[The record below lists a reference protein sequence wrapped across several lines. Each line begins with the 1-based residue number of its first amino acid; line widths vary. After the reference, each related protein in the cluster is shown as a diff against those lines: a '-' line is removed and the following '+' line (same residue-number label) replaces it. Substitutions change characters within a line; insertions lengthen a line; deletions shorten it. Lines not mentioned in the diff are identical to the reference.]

1 MCGIIGISSNKSV
14 SASIISSLK
23 KLEYRGYDSSGIA
36 TLSDGIINE
45 VKSEGR
51 VDNLEK
57 NFDLKNLSGNIG
69 IGHVRWATHGI
80 PNSINAHPHSSDT
93 VSVVHNGIIE
103 NSTLLKKLLI
113 NKGHIFKSQ
122 TDTEVIVH
130 LITENLKTSE
140 LQEAITKTLKQLHG
154 SFALGII
161 FKDKSDLIIGARR
174 GSPLAV
180 GYGPNENY
188 LGSDSYA
195 LKSMTNKITYL
206 DDGEFCIVKKDEVNF
221 FNEEG
226 KKINKK
232 VLELSSDQENYEKG
246 DFKHFM
252 AKEIEEQPAT
262 LKTGIKEYVDN
273 INNDIN
279 IYNFP
284 WNIKE
289 INSITLIGCG
299 TAYHSCLMA
308 KYWFEELTALDINID
323 IASEFRYRKNRF
335 KNDTLY
341 VFVSQSGETADTYAA
356 LDLCNK
362 NIMKTCAV
370 VNVIE
375 SSIARDS
382 NFVLPIHCGPEIG
395 VASTKAFLG
404 QILVLY
410 ILALKLSS
418 LRNEIENNDY
428 QEKIKDLKKLPSLI
442 EKTLL
447 IDNDIQAIAST
458 FNEAKGSMFLGRGF
472 SYPIALE
479 GALKLKE
486 LSYVHAEGYPA
497 GEMKHGPL
505 ALIEEGMPVVVLA
518 PRDNYYKKTISN
530 MQEVIARGAKVLL
543 ITNKS
548 KDEVVS
554 ENIWETIEVESTNDD
569 LLPFLLTIPL
579 QKLAYYSALKKGH
592 DIDKPRNLAKSV
604 TVE

>member
-14 SASIISSLK
+14 SSSIINSLK
-23 KLEYRGYDSSGIA
+23 KLEYRGYDSAGIA
-36 TLSDGIINE
+36 TLSDGLINE

-57 NFDLKNLSGNIG
+57 NFDLKNLLGNVG
-69 IGHVRWATHGI
+69 IGHVRWATHGV
-80 PNSINAHPHSSDT
+80 PNNINAHPHSSDS

-103 NSTLLKKLLI
+103 NSTLLKKFLL
-113 NKGHIFKSQ
+113 NKGHKFKSQ

-161 FKDKSDLIIGARR
+161 FKDIPDLIIGARR

-206 DDGEFCIVKKDEVNF
+206 DDGEFCFIKKDEVQF
-221 FNEEG
+221 FNNEG
-226 KKINKK
+226 LKINKK
-232 VLELSSDQENYEKG
+232 VLELSSDQESYDKG
-246 DFKHFM
+246 DFKHYM
-252 AKEIEEQPAT
+252 AKEIEEQPET
-262 LKTGIKEYVDN
+262 LKTGIKEYIDN
-273 INNDIN
+273 INNEIN

-284 WNIKE
+284 WKINEIKAV
-289 INSITLIGCG
+289 TLIGCG

-308 KYWFEELTALDINID
+308 KYWFEELTTLDVSID

-335 KNDTLY
+335 KDDTLY
-341 VFVSQSGETADTYAA
+341 IFVSQSGETADTYAA
-356 LDLCNK
+356 LDLCNQNK
-362 NIMKTCAV
+362 MKTCAI

-395 VASTKAFLG
+395 VASTKAFTSQVTVLTMMALELG
-404 QILVLY
+404 KMRGEFSTSEYRALINELSVIPKKVEKVLESKEHIEEIAGLY
-410 ILALKLSS
+410 KDASNAL
-418 LRNEIENNDY
+418 Y
-428 QEKIKDLKKLPSLI
+428 
-442 EKTLL
+442 
-447 IDNDIQAIAST
+447 
-458 FNEAKGSMFLGRGF
+458 LGRGVNF
-472 SYPIALE
+472 PIALE

-486 LSYVHAEGYPA
+486 ISYLHAEALAA
-497 GEMKHGPL
+497 GELKHGTL
-505 ALIEEGMPVVVLA
+505 ALIEKGTPVVVTASQHHLL
-518 PRDNYYKKTISN
+518 DKTTSN
-530 MQEVIARGAKVLL
+530 VQEVKARGAYV
-543 ITNKS
+543 IAIGDNSS
-548 KDEVVS
+548 KKLQDISDNYVTLPEAS
-554 ENIWETIEVESTNDD
+554 EMLSTIISI
-569 LLPFLLTIPL
+569 IPL
-579 QKLAYYSALKKGH
+579 QFIAYHVANLNGES
-592 DIDKPRNLAKSV
+592 IDQPRNLAKSV